1 MMESFNF
8 NDNFWEVHPGLAA
21 AGPFK
26 KLHASDKSRNKVNSS
41 KLAWCVKL
49 IWDRKSDYYSLPE
62 TGENNKIELIFGDHY
77 GDAGYYT
84 KNKEKVE
91 ALRDFYITSKDTV
104 AIRTLRGIEEKL
116 TERAAFLR
124 NTPYDNGDE
133 LGLEDVGFSVADWAK
148 RIDTLDK
155 MLANTDKLYTLYDK
169 ARKAVEQE
177 EQITA
182 IGGAQESLSDS
193 EMI

>member
-1 MMESFNF
+1 MESFNF

-26 KLHASDKSRNKVNSS
+26 RLHASDKSRNKVNSS

-62 TGENNKIELIFGDHY
+62 TGENNKLELIFGDHY

-84 KNKEKVE
+84 KNKGKVE
-91 ALRDFYITSKDTV
+91 ELRDFYITSKDTV

-133 LGLEDVGFSVADWAK
+133 TGLEDVGFSVADWAK
-148 RIDTLDK
+148 RIDTIDK
-155 MLANTDKLYTLYDK
+155 MMANTDKLYTLYDK

-193 EMI
+193 NRI